1 MAKKPRA
8 TEQPKAAPAPRR
20 KWTYIGPDYNNGI
33 ILHQGPTI
41 KPRQMNDEAID
52 KLLADYPAAARYFS
66 EVVD

>member
-1 MAKKPRA
+1 MAKNRPEA
-8 TEQPKAAPAPRR
+8 TEPKAAPPKR

-52 KLLADYPAAARYFS
+52 KLLEEYPTTAKYFS
-66 EVVD
+66 KVGKD